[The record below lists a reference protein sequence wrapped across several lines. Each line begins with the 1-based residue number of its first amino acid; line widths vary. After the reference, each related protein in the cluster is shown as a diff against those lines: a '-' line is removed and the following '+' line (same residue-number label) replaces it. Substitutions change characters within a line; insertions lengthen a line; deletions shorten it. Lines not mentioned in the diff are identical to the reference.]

1 MCDHVVP
8 KDPFMLKYFLDR
20 YKTKEMCDKAVDKFL
35 PALKFV
41 PDWFV
46 TGKIIIKLHNALF
59 EDDNILFLMKILEMS
74 YFPVMKWLF
83 LMQILII
90 ITLKMLIG

>member
-1 MCDHVVP
+1 MCDKVVS
-8 KDPFMLKYFLDR
+8 KDPVMLKYFLDR
-20 YKTKEMCDKAVDKFL
+20 YKTEEMCDKAVDNFL

-46 TGKIIIKLHNALF
+46 TGKMIEKLHNVLF

-90 ITLKMLIG
+90 ITLMVLI